1 MFGGQNS
8 LFKAP
13 AATTGDRKEGEES
26 GDEDD
31 ENFGK
36 GSGSP
41 PAFGGDVDAFG
52 DLANRPVKL
61 TIESRP
67 P

>member
-1 MFGGQNS
+1 M
-8 LFKAP
+8 FKAP
-13 AATTGDRKEGEES
+13 AATTTNGDKKDGEES
-26 GDEDD
+26 GDDD

-36 GSGSP
+36 GDGSP
-41 PAFGGDVDAFG
+41 PAFGSSVDAFG

-61 TIESRP
+61 TIESKP